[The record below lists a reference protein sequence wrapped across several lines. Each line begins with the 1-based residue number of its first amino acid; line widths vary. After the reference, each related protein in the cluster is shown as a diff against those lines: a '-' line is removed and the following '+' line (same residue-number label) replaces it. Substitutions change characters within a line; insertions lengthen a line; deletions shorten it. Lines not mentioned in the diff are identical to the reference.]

1 MTHLR
6 LCLLIIIA
14 AFVVTYT
21 IVGLVLG
28 LVWAWDKIFKR

>member
-6 LCLLIIIA
+6 LCLLIIFA

-28 LVWAWDKIFKR
+28 LVWVIDKIFKK